1 MKKVKLIGKFKVTA
15 VTDEFVI
22 LEPVNG
28 GTADIQKEVKGSSIA
43 ELNADGTSKVFD
55 GFSVGD
61 FFQFAGEYDYIREN
75 EIFAKVN
82 VENQMVSVPLHK
94 VQEVEE

>member
-1 MKKVKLIGKFKVTA
+1 MKKVKLIGKFKVTS
-15 VTDEFVI
+15 VTDEFAI

-28 GTADIQKEVKGSSIA
+28 GTEDIQKEVQGSSIV
-43 ELNADGTSKVFD
+43 ELNADGTSKAFD

-61 FFQFAGEYDYIREN
+61 FFQFTGEYDFVREN

>member
-1 MKKVKLIGKFKVTA
+1 MKKVKLIGKFKVTL

-28 GTADIQKEVKGSSIA
+28 GTEDIQKEVQGSSIA

>member
-1 MKKVKLIGKFKVTA
+1 MKKVKLIGKFKVTS

-28 GTADIQKEVKGSSIA
+28 GTENIQKEVQESSIA
-43 ELNADGTSKVFD
+43 ELNADGTSKTFD

>member
-28 GTADIQKEVKGSSIA
+28 GTADIQKEVQGSSIA

>member
-1 MKKVKLIGKFKVTA
+1 MKKVKLIGKFKVTSI
-15 VTDEFVI
+15 TDEFVI

-28 GTADIQKEVKGSSIA
+28 GTADIQKEVKDSSIV
-43 ELNADGTSKVFD
+43 EFNSDGTSKTFD

-61 FFQFAGEYDYIREN
+61 FFQFNGEYEYVRQN

>member
-1 MKKVKLIGKFKVTA
+1 MKKVKLIGKFKVTS
-15 VTDEFVI
+15 VTEEFAI

-28 GTADIQKEVKGSSIA
+28 GTEDIQNEVLGSSIV
-43 ELNADGTSKVFD
+43 ELNTDGTSKAFD

-61 FFQFAGEYDYIREN
+61 FFQFTGEYDFVREN